1 MGRKLTKYKF
11 NKVVSLVDSTSSQ
24 SLARGESAR
33 DSVVA
38 LTAGVDEAV
47 LLVNAPPGG
56 ERAE

>member
-11 NKVVSLVDSTSSQ
+11 KVVSLVVESTSSQ

>member
-11 NKVVSLVDSTSSQ
+11 KVVSLVESTSSQ